1 MKKYFT
7 IKIGIIH
14 IFVTFLGDS
23 YCKRAKNCTEE
34 EDACIERCI
43 NKPQL

>member
-7 IKIGIIH
+7 IKIGIIN

-23 YCKRAKNCTEE
+23 YFERAKNCTEE
-34 EDACIERCI
+34 EDARIERCI